1 MGGAMG
7 SAMGGPMGNNADP
20 ELSAL
25 EAEGNELR
33 AVLDRMVDRAR
44 QGMLAQA
51 NIEALAQV
59 AADMAGGALSIGGPY
74 SSPYPAASS
83 AAPPLALAQY
93 AAAAG
98 APPFLPTHQPI
109 YQASP
114 MQHQGMGVAAAG
126 HLAGYAMHSPYGAP
140 YAPPA
145 PAYPPQRYIPQTPP
159 AAEPPFAAYQP
170 MMPQTAA
177 AHEPRAASQ
186 QPRAASQ
193 QPQAAMMAPS
203 VAAGGQVPGSGSTSS
218 GPALKLLRKLFG
230 EHILGTI
237 DTSLP
242 MLELGMDSLSVT
254 EVEAELKEALSDDDF
269 SLHEELEGSM
279 AALAS
284 KIAARLSGGPTANAM
299 LPNGNGAVRIN
310 GHGDF
315 APSA

>member
-1 MGGAMG
+1 
-7 SAMGGPMGNNADP
+7 
-20 ELSAL
+20 
-25 EAEGNELR
+25 
-33 AVLDRMVDRAR
+33 
-44 QGMLAQA
+44 
-51 NIEALAQV
+51 
-59 AADMAGGALSIGGPY
+59 
-74 SSPYPAASS
+74 
-83 AAPPLALAQY
+83 
-93 AAAAG
+93 
-98 APPFLPTHQPI
+98 
-109 YQASP
+109 
-114 MQHQGMGVAAAG
+114 
-126 HLAGYAMHSPYGAP
+126 
-140 YAPPA
+140 
-145 PAYPPQRYIPQTPP
+145 
-159 AAEPPFAAYQP
+159 
-170 MMPQTAA
+170 
-177 AHEPRAASQ
+177 
-186 QPRAASQ
+186 
-193 QPQAAMMAPS
+193 MMAPS